1 MRIGEFTDSFLPV
14 VDGVGRVVYS
24 YANTLSRR
32 GHECY
37 VISPMVDMG
46 FRGKY
51 PFEIIDFYGISVPDS
66 PQYKAGMPLWDMHYH
81 ERIKTVDFD
90 IIHVHSP
97 FMTGFEGLRIAKK
110 LKIPVVGTFHSKYYD
125 DFLQVMRFQQ
135 LASAGVKLVSDFYE
149 KCDEVWAVSEGS
161 AEALMSYGYKGNIKV
176 MKNGTEIRKPNK
188 KYTDKV
194 KTMYSL
200 TEVPVVLFVGQMN
213 WKKNILCILQAVK
226 ILKEKG
232 LLVKLI
238 LAGQGPH
245 ADEIKSKI
253 EDLDLS
259 DRVEMIGHI
268 TDIQILDGLYGAAD
282 IFAFPSIYDNGPMVV
297 REAAAM
303 GTPSIVVRGSSAA
316 EGIKHKVNGFLC
328 ENDPDDLEAVLKD
341 VLFDHPGTAKEA
353 GRNAQKTIP
362 ISWDE
367 IIPDVEDRYRDLING
382 NKQNSPRKR
391 TKILV

>member
-24 YANTLSRR
+24 YAETLSRR

-37 VISPMVDMG
+37 VITPMTDMG
-46 FRGKY
+46 FRGRY
-51 PFEIIDFYGISVPDS
+51 PFEVIDFYGISVPDT

-81 ERIKTVDFD
+81 ERIKTVSFD
-90 IIHVHSP
+90 IVHVHSP
-97 FMTGFEGLRIAKK
+97 FMTGYEGIRIAKK
-110 LKIPVVGTFHSKYYD
+110 LKVPVVGTFHSKYYD
-125 DFLQVMRFQQ
+125 DFLQVMKFQQ

-161 AEALMSYGYKGNIKV
+161 AESLMSYGYKGDIKV
-176 MKNGTEIRKPNK
+176 MRNGTEIRKPNK
-188 KYTDKV
+188 KYIDKV
-194 KTMYSL
+194 RTMYNLSA
-200 TEVPVVLFVGQMN
+200 VPVVLFVGQMN

-226 ILKEKG
+226 ILKTKG
-232 LLVKLI
+232 RLVKLI

-245 ADEIKSKI
+245 ADEIIQKI
-253 EDLDLS
+253 EELDLS
-259 DRVEMIGHI
+259 DRVEMTGHI

-303 GTPSIVVRGSSAA
+303 GTPSIVVKGSSAA
-316 EGIKHKVNGFLC
+316 EGIRHKENGFLC
-328 ENDPDDLEAVLKD
+328 DNDPMDLEAVLSD
-341 VLFDHPGTAKEA
+341 VLFDHPGMAKEV

-367 IIPDVEDRYRDLING
+367 IIPDVEERYCDLIIRK
-382 NKQNSPRKR
+382 KQNKPRRR
-391 TKILV
+391 TKILI